1 MKDLFRFILSE
12 GSVSVVGKVCWN
24 GSICVIVDQEVETG
38 ENSQVQWKCISN
50 TTNFL

>member
-1 MKDLFRFILSE
+1 MLSE

-24 GSICVIVDQEVETG
+24 GSICVIVDQEAETG
-38 ENSQVQWKCISN
+38 ENSQVQWKYISN